1 MCQKLDFYAVLA
13 THSLDQLSLP
23 RKGLKSI
30 VSPAIKLG
38 VSPSLS
44 PGQVILNPEQMQ
56 RAVVFPGKEMAAL
69 GMPGFFSVSFCELE
83 QVTHVFWSSVPSAC

>member
-13 THSLDQLSLP
+13 TYSLDQLSLP

-56 RAVVFPGKEMAAL
+56 TESNSLSWKRNGSIRDAQFL
-69 GMPGFFSVSFCELE
+69 FCFTL
-83 QVTHVFWSSVPSAC
+83 